1 MSRPAYSTNFFNV
14 ASVSGPTHL
23 GTVPANEVWV
33 LRSMFA
39 TFGSYAGYA
48 GAAIGLS
55 DVGPWSWLTQSTGT
69 RIVGIQHQ
77 TFQWEGRKVFEPNS
91 EIWVTTSASD
101 TCDLDLNG
109 YVLSYTG
116 APL

>member
-14 ASVSGPTHL
+14 ATVSGPTHL
-23 GTVPANEVWV
+23 GTVPSNEVWV

-39 TFGSYAGYA
+39 TFGTFAGYV
-48 GAAIGLS
+48 AAAVGLS
-55 DVGPWSWLTQSTGT
+55 AEGPWSWLCQSTGA
-69 RIVGIQHQ
+69 RIIGVQHQ
-77 TFQWEGRKVFEPNS
+77 TFQWEGRKVFEPLS
-91 EIWVTTSASD
+91 EVWVNTSTSD
-101 TCDLDLNG
+101 TGDLDLNG